1 MGNKNLCKAQKVKN
15 DEFYTQLTDIE
26 KELKH
31 YSDHFKNKIVFCNC
45 NDPEESNF
53 WKYFELNFV
62 KLGIKKLISTHY
74 EKDKPSYKLEISGDI
89 NNDGVIDK
97 LDIIKTPLK
106 QNGDFRSEECIE
118 ILNQCDI
125 VVTNPPFSLMKEYIP
140 LMVNSGK
147 KFLIIAPL
155 NSITY
160 QNIFPYIKNNK
171 IWIGYTTPKIFT
183 QPDKTT
189 KAFGNI
195 IWVTNIDIKK
205 RHEKIILYKKYN
217 ELDYPKYDN
226 YDAIEVSQTKNIP
239 IDYDGHMGVP
249 ISFLCKH
256 NPNQFEIIR
265 FRIGNDNKDLKYGS
279 TYPFKRIIIKH
290 KQS

>member
-279 TYPFKRIIIKH
+279 TYPFQRIIIKH

>member
-45 NDPEESNF
+45 DDPEESNF

-155 NSITY
+155 YSITY

-249 ISFLCKH
+249 ISFFM
-256 NPNQFEIIR
+256 Q
-265 FRIGNDNKDLKYGS
+265 
-279 TYPFKRIIIKH
+279 T
-290 KQS
+290 

>member
-45 NDPEESNF
+45 DDPEESNF

>member
-45 NDPEESNF
+45 DDPEESNF

-125 VVTNPPFSLMKEYIP
+125 VVANPPFSLMKEYIP

-155 NSITY
+155 YSITY

-279 TYPFKRIIIKH
+279 TYPFQRIIIKH